1 MNILCLN
8 VQNGGGAPSRSRW
21 DKILAY
27 ADAHLPDIVVFTEWR
42 AGRPL
47 VVNWASARGMTC
59 VEACEGSTKNGL
71 FIASK
76 PSFST
81 SSATPRHTCPGTLTL
96 ARYTGWSM
104 LACYFPQNDKLAKGR
119 YFDACHRIT
128 SEFANRPFLLLGD
141 LNTGN
146 QKLDKSPG
154 GTPFFCADR
163 FDELSASCGL
173 VDLWRRSN
181 DADALRWTWHSASG
195 PKNGFRIDH
204 AFGNPK
210 FVERFRP
217 FCRYDHQP
225 RNDGFSDHSALLIS
239 TLDQA

>member
-1 MNILCLN
+1 M
-8 VQNGGGAPSRSRW
+8 
-21 DKILAY
+21 
-27 ADAHLPDIVVFTEWR
+27 
-42 AGRPL
+42 
-47 VVNWASARGMTC
+47 VNWASARGMTC
-59 VEACEGSTKNGL
+59 VEAGEVSTQNGL
-71 FIASK
+71 FIPSK

-81 SSATPRHTCPGTLTL
+81 SRATSAPHMSRHAYVGG
-96 ARYTGWSM
+96 YTGWSM
-104 LACYFPQNDKLAKGR
+104 LACYFPQNDKLARG
-119 YFDACHRIT
+119 AILMLAT
-128 SEFANRPFLLLGD
+128 GSSEFANRPFLLLGD

-181 DADALRWTWHSASG
+181 DADALRVDMAQCERTQD
-195 PKNGFRIDH
+195 GFRIDH